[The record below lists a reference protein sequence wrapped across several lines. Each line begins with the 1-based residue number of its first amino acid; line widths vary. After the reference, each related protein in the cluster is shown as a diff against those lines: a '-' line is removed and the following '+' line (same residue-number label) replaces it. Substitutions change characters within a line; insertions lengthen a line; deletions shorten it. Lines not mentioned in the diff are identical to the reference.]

1 MPWWLWITAGVVLAA
16 LELATPGGFFII
28 FFGVAAIVVGG
39 IEMSGLVPQAWMQ
52 WLLFPVLALLALKL
66 FRRPL
71 LARLQL
77 HDRGKDDVDSLVGA
91 VAVTAGPIT
100 PGGHGQA
107 ELRGT
112 TWSARNVSDAPL
124 TTGQRCRVVAV
135 EGLMLDL
142 RSE

>member
-1 MPWWLWITAGVVLAA
+1 MSWWVWIALGVVLAA
-16 LELATPGGFFII
+16 LELVAAGGFFII
-28 FFGVAAIVVGG
+28 FFGVAAIIVGG
-39 IEMSGLVPQAWMQ
+39 LEMFGLLPQPWMQ
-52 WLLFPVLALLALKL
+52 WLLFPIVALLALKF

-71 LARLQL
+71 LGRMRLR
-77 HDRGKDDVDSLVGA
+77 DRGKDDVDSLVGA
-91 VAVTAGPIT
+91 VAVTAGPIG

-112 TWSARNVSDAPL
+112 TWSARNVGDAAL
-124 TTGQRCRVVAV
+124 TAGQRCRVVAV